1 VSDGAAKYPNTSYSV
16 RLPRIVSAALVQNY
30 VIRLSFADGV
40 EGEIDLANELDGEVF
55 LPLRD
60 PAMFRQLRLDP
71 ELHTLV
77 WPNGADFA
85 PEFLYQLVK
94 VPV

>member
-1 VSDGAAKYPNTSYSV
+1 MIPKVIEAEYV
-16 RLPRIVSAALVQNY
+16 RDFIIHLR
-30 VIRLSFADGV
+30 FADGA
-40 EGEIDLANELDGEVF
+40 EGDVDLEQETEGEVF

-60 PAMFRQLRLDP
+60 PAFFRQFRLDP

-85 PEFLYQLVK
+85 PEFLHDNLRIRA
-94 VPV
+94 

>member
-1 VSDGAAKYPNTSYSV
+1 MT
-16 RLPRIVSAALVQNY
+16 PRIVSAAFVQNY
-30 VIRLSFADGV
+30 VIRLSFADGI

-60 PAMFRQLRLDP
+60 PAMFQQVRLDP

-77 WPNGADFA
+77 WPNGADLRRSF
-85 PEFLYQLVK
+85 FISW
-94 VPV
+94 